1 MLPKLIPLDLNEN
14 VSNSK
19 TGSIVKLLAHVIL
32 YVNSVSGQSDKNEVK
47 LTENW
52 LELYLDLK
60 ILSDDTLS
68 SLHMFLVW
76 VV

>member
-1 MLPKLIPLDLNEN
+1 VLPKLIPLDLNEN

-47 LTENW
+47 LTEN
-52 LELYLDLK
+52 
-60 ILSDDTLS
+60 
-68 SLHMFLVW
+68 
-76 VV
+76 

>member
-1 MLPKLIPLDLNEN
+1 
-14 VSNSK
+14 
-19 TGSIVKLLAHVIL
+19 VKLLAHVIL